1 MGFQTVLRFGTDI
14 SLQGVQSITEEG
26 KPAQICL
33 QGLQCATQ
41 YYAIADLLEDGV
53 RIAQSEKVG
62 FQTVDCGSMSVT
74 YSSYRR
80 SSCHEHVVIYTYTS
94 TNAPSACIL
103 HAVGPD
109 NFVANYQGIIDSA
122 HSTVTF
128 EIDDWDGGVNYDVYA
143 TLYDLYGEEQ
153 QSVVTTLTS
162 GTINVIS
169 LAVVSQTQTS
179 VTLSINKCNDCGFYN
194 GWVDVWLGT
203 EDPNTDP
210 SDFHKYFNST
220 DSAITITGLAA
231 GTSYWFKATY
241 TCDDHTTE
249 VYSGIV
255 SGTTAADWASTAFTI
270 TNNASSQRTLT
281 LKKSTQFTPNDGLYV
296 RRWETRKSGASI
308 WSNTD
313 CSGSDRTITLN
324 AGQSVEIRA
333 KYIHDTGPS
342 NYQDTPLFEFQNV
355 QGSDW
360 EVSGNVGSLLTPNW
374 ADGQWTNINQ
384 TKNNL
389 SNLFTPSSVGL
400 TTAEHMVV
408 PNIPSYGICLYNA
421 FAGQTALVTPPDTS
435 RITVVR
441 GYNAGS
447 EWSRGMFENTFANCT
462 SLATPPNLSGVTT
475 VHERGMR
482 TMFANCTS
490 LATLPNL
497 AGITRIY
504 SDGCK
509 EMCSGCTSMT
519 GTPVFAAL
527 RRVDTHGMELMFE
540 NTGLTGGADLSGV
553 TTDGNYAFQQMYTW
567 STNLATPGALPN
579 IAEPSEGAYANMYNS
594 CFSLTAPP
602 RMGHITTIGR
612 FVCDGMFGG
621 CSSLATAPDLTKVV
635 RIGYYGCSAMFMS
648 CTALQTGADIRRA
661 TGYDTGMIADLYNGC
676 ARLTT
681 AYLPSPTD
689 VNQFW
694 SQCEPTNWLASV
706 AGSGRV
712 IAATQTMLDG
722 APRDSVNGIPSGWTG
737 VVQAV

>member
-1 MGFQTVLRFGTDI
+1 MGFQTTIRFGTDI

-26 KPAQICL
+26 KPQQICL

-53 RIAQSEKVG
+53 CIAQSEKVG
-62 FQTVDCGSMSVT
+62 FQTVACSLMSVT

-80 SSCHEHVVIYTYTS
+80 SSCYEHVVVYTYSS
-94 TNAPSACIL
+94 TYAPSACVL

-109 NFVANYQGIIDSA
+109 NFVANYQGTIDSA
-122 HSTVTF
+122 HGTVTF

-143 TLYDLYGEEQ
+143 TLYDIYGEEQ
-153 QSVVTTLTS
+153 QSVTTTLTS

-169 LAVVSQTQTS
+169 LDVISQTQTS
-179 VTLSINKCNDCGFYN
+179 VTLGISKCNDCGFFN

-210 SDFHKYFNST
+210 SDLHKYFNST

-296 RRWETRKSGASI
+296 RRWETRKSGAST
-308 WSNTD
+308 WSSTD

-342 NYQDTPLFEFQNV
+342 NYQDTPLFEFQYA
-355 QGSDW
+355 QGGNW

-374 ADGQWTNINQ
+374 ADGQWTGITQ
-384 TKNNL
+384 TNNNL

-408 PNIPSYGICLYNA
+408 PNIPSYGICLFNA
-421 FAGQTALVTPPDTS
+421 FNGQTALVTTPDTS
-435 RITVVR
+435 RVVDVR

-447 EWSRGMFENTFANCT
+447 EWSRGMFE
-462 SLATPPNLSGVTT
+462 S
-475 VHERGMR
+475 
-482 TMFANCTS
+482 MFENCTS

-497 AGITRIY
+497 TNVTTVRERGMH
-504 SDGCK
+504 S
-509 EMCSGCTSMT
+509 MFNGCTS
-519 GTPVFAAL
+519 
-527 RRVDTHGMELMFE
+527 
-540 NTGLTGGADLSGV
+540 LTVGANLSSV
-553 TTDGNYAFQQMYTW
+553 TRISAHSF
-567 STNLATPGALPN
+567 
-579 IAEPSEGAYANMYNS
+579 ANMYYGCTGLLTTGVLPNVS
-594 CFSLTAPP
+594 TVAEDAYGHMYCGCTSITAPP
-602 RMGHITTIGR
+602 RMTQITYISR
-612 FVCDGMFGG
+612 FGCDEMFNGCTSLASAADLSNVRSIEYYGCQGMFGG
-621 CSSLATAPDLTKVV
+621 C
-635 RIGYYGCSAMFMS
+635 
-648 CTALQTGADIRRA
+648 TALETGADIRNF
-661 TGYDTGMIADLYNGC
+661 TSNYNTAC
-676 ARLTT
+676 IDAMYMNCSRLTT
-681 AYLPSPTD
+681 AYLPNP
-689 VNQFW
+689 NNPQYFW
-694 SQCEPTNWLASV
+694 SDVGAGWWLYGV
-706 AGSGRV
+706 AQNGRV
-712 IAATQTMLDG
+712 IAPSQAALQYVPTNDVSG
-722 APRDSVNGIPSGWTG
+722 VPSGWT
-737 VVQAV
+737 AVIEPVS